1 MVMVMMLLLHS
12 FITYRSCPHLDSK
25 HTIFGRVVGGLATLS
40 AMEAIETDNKDC
52 PIEDI
57 RIEEAVVFV
66 DPFKE
71 ADKQA
76 RQADIVAEA
85 PWGVRRSSDWGRLCC
100 P

>member
-1 MVMVMMLLLHS
+1 MICLHS
-12 FITYRSCPHLDSK
+12 FITYRSCPHLDTK

-76 RQADIVAEA
+76 SFLISRHSLGSEA
-85 PWGVRRSSDWGRLCC
+85 IMC
-100 P
+100 

>member
-1 MVMVMMLLLHS
+1 MSFFHS
-12 FITYRSCPHLDSK
+12 FITYRSCPHLDVK
-25 HTIFGRVVGGLATLS
+25 HTIFGRVVGGLTTLS

-71 ADKQA
+71 ADKQ
-76 RQADIVAEA
+76 VAF
-85 PWGVRRSSDWGRLCC
+85 VHH
-100 P
+100 